1 MENFDASS
9 EEIELNA
16 IIGEIEDYLDEQ
28 EEIGN
33 KFIEDAKRNLRRGIC
48 ILNISSCLRKAVVI
62 VGIKVKCED
71 DKKSYIKFLK
81 NYITNIKKNKGENA
95 HVSD

>member
-33 KFIEDAKRNLRRGIC
+33 KFIEDATRNLRRGIC
-48 ILNISSCLRKAVVI
+48 ILNISSC
-62 VGIKVKCED
+62 
-71 DKKSYIKFLK
+71 
-81 NYITNIKKNKGENA
+81 
-95 HVSD
+95 

>member
-1 MENFDASS
+1 METTDVIS
-9 EEIELNA
+9 EEIDLKA
-16 IIGEIEDYLDEQ
+16 IIGKIDEYLDEH

-33 KFIEDAKRNLRRGIC
+33 KFIKDSERNLRRGIL
-48 ILNISSCLRKAVVI
+48 ILNISSCLRKTVVKL
-62 VGIKVKCED
+62 GINVKCED
-71 DKKSYIKFLK
+71 DKKSYIRTMK